1 MAYNSGFPVGY
12 QPYYP
17 QYQYQNPQVP
27 TQMPMSQPRQI
38 GGRVWVSGEGGAKA
52 FILSPNESAELWDSE
67 QQTIYLK
74 SADASGIPSMKI
86 LDYTIRSE
94 ATARPSEDAHSNKH
108 INVSMEDLN
117 ALQGQIDALKDEV
130 KTCRKIIEESEA
142 RYGKSDLRRR
152 HEGKNTAADESDAN
166 VAESQK

>member
-1 MAYNSGFPVGY
+1 MAYGNGFPVTY
-12 QPYYP
+12 PQYYP
-17 QYQYQNPQVP
+17 QYQYQTAQAP
-27 TQMPMSQPRQI
+27 MPQPRQI

-94 ATARPSEDAHSNKH
+94 APASHSQGVQPSEP
-108 INVSMEDLN
+108 INVSRDDLN
-117 ALQGQIDALKDEV
+117 ALQGQIDALRDEV
-130 KTCRKIIEESEA
+130 KVCRQAIAESEV
-142 RYGKSDLRRR
+142 YHEQSDLRRR
-152 HEGKNTAADESDAN
+152 EGKSATTTAGESKTDAS
-166 VAESQK
+166 ES

>member
-1 MAYNSGFPVGY
+1 MAYNSGYPVGY

-17 QYQYQNPQVP
+17 QYQYQTPQVP
-27 TQMPMSQPRQI
+27 TPQPQQM
-38 GGRVWVSGEGGAKA
+38 GGRVWVSGEAGAKA
-52 FILSPNESAELWDSE
+52 YILAPNSSAELWDSE

-74 SADASGIPSMKI
+74 SADASGIPSMKV

-94 ATARPSEDAHSNKH
+94 APTRPPEGVRGNGN

-130 KTCRKIIEESEA
+130 RVCRQIIEESEA
-142 RYGKSDLRRR
+142 NYGKSNLRGR
-152 HEGKNTAADESDAN
+152 HARKNAAAAADEPNADATDTQ
-166 VAESQK
+166 E

>member
-74 SADASGIPSMKI
+74 SADASGIPSMKR

-94 ATARPSEDAHSNKH
+94 GSTKPSESVQSKGH

-117 ALQGQIDALKDEV
+117 ALQGQIDALRDEV
-130 KTCRKIIEESEA
+130 KACRQIIDESEV
-142 RYGKSDLRRR
+142 RYEQSNLRRR
-152 HEGKNTAADESDAN
+152 HEPRKNAADESDAD
-166 VAESQK
+166 ASES

>member
-1 MAYNSGFPVGY
+1 MAYNSGFPMGY

-17 QYQYQNPQVP
+17 QYQYQTPQVP
-27 TQMPMSQPRQI
+27 ASQSQQI
-38 GGRVWVSGEGGAKA
+38 GGRVWVSGEAGAKA
-52 FILSPNESAELWDSE
+52 FILAPNSSAELWDSE

-94 ATARPSEDAHSNKH
+94 APARPSEDAHSNKH

-142 RYGKSDLRRR
+142 RYEQSDLRRR
-152 HEGKNTAADESDAN
+152 HEQRKSTADESNAD